1 MFYYIYYN
9 YSLLSDKNQREGSI
23 KLPALFFCSFV
34 SLKTIT
40 TMYKSIY
47 FFGQSVFGQLISLI
61 DPSIVS
67 EASKACNSDRY
78 IKKFKTKDHLI
89 SMLFC
94 TLAKCTSLREV
105 SGAMLGLSGK
115 TKHFQLDHIPKKSTL
130 GDSNQRRE
138 ADVFGVIYNK
148 LFTKYGDIISDSRIK
163 DVINKQLEIF
173 DSTTISLFNDIL
185 KCVGRKPK
193 SGKRKGGIKVHTVIN
208 VDETVPKMVWFTHSA
223 TNDHVLL
230 NKLKMDANTI
240 YVFDKGY
247 NDYKAFQRFSDNQT
261 GFVTRIKDNAVY
273 EPVCKNEIGEHIHS
287 GVIED
292 EIIEVTVKNDESTC
306 KLKLRKVRFHDREQ
320 KREFEFLTN
329 LFEMRADLVAAIYKL
344 RWQIELL
351 FKQLKQNFPLK
362 YFLGDNENAIKIQI
376 YCALIANLLMT
387 VIQKKLKRSWAFSNL
402 VSFCKI
408 HLFNYIHLTN
418 FLENPDKDWQ
428 KTVYNEEQLSLF

>member
-1 MFYYIYYN
+1 
-9 YSLLSDKNQREGSI
+9 
-23 KLPALFFCSFV
+23 
-34 SLKTIT
+34 
-40 TMYKSIY
+40 
-47 FFGQSVFGQLISLI
+47 
-61 DPSIVS
+61 
-67 EASKACNSDRY
+67 
-78 IKKFKTKDHLI
+78 
-89 SMLFC
+89 MLFC
-94 TLAKCTSLREV
+94 ALAKCSSLREV

-130 GDSNQRRE
+130 ADANQRGE
-138 ADVFGVIYNK
+138 ADVFGIIYNK
-148 LFTKYGDIISDSRIK
+148 LFLKYGDCISGSRIK
-163 DVINKQLEIF
+163 DVIDKQIEIF
-173 DSTTISLFNDIL
+173 DSTSISLFKDIL

-193 SGKRKGGIKVHTVIN
+193 SGKREGGIKVHTVIN
-208 VDETVPKMVWFTHSA
+208 VDETVPKLVWFTHSA
-223 TNDHVLL
+223 TNDHILL
-230 NKLKMDANTI
+230 SKLKMDANTI

-273 EPVCKNEIGEHIHS
+273 ESVYKNEIEEHKHS

-292 EIIEVTVKNDESTC
+292 EIIEVTVKNGESTS
-306 KLKLRKVRFHDREQ
+306 KLKLRKVRFYDRGQ

-362 YFLGDNENAIKIQI
+362 YFIGDNENAIKIQI

-387 VIQKKLKRSWAFSNL
+387 VIQKMLKRSWAFSNL

-408 HLFNYIHLTN
+408 HLFNYIHLIN

-428 KTVYNEEQLSLF
+428 KTVYNTEQLSLF

>member
-1 MFYYIYYN
+1 M
-9 YSLLSDKNQREGSI
+9 S
-23 KLPALFFCSFV
+23 
-34 SLKTIT
+34 KTT
-40 TMYKSIY
+40 Y

-61 DPSIVS
+61 DTSIISNSV
-67 EASKACNSDRY
+67 KVFNSDRY
-78 IKKFKTKDHLI
+78 VKKFKTKDHLI

-94 TLAKCTSLREV
+94 SFAKCTSLREV

-130 GDSNQRRE
+130 GDANQQRDSE
-138 ADVFGVIYNK
+138 VFGKIYNK
-148 LFTKYGDIISDSRIK
+148 LFIKYGSVISDSRIK
-163 DVINKQLEIF
+163 DIINKQIEIF
-173 DSTTISLFNDIL
+173 DSTTISLFKDVL
-185 KCVGRKPK
+185 KCVGRKPAD
-193 SGKRKGGIKVHTVIN
+193 GKRKGGVKVHTVIN
-208 VDETVPKMVWFTHSA
+208 VDEAVPKFVWFTNAA
-223 TNDHVLL
+223 TNDHILL
-230 NKLKMDANTI
+230 NKLKLDSNTI

-247 NDYKAFQRFSDNQT
+247 NDYKAFRKFSKSET

-273 EPVCKNEIGEHIHS
+273 EIVSQNEIKELIHS
-287 GVIED
+287 GVLED
-292 EIIEVTVKNDESTC
+292 NIIEVTVKEDSIES
-306 KLKLRKVRFHDREQ
+306 KLKLRKIRFYDREL

-362 YFLGDNENAIKIQI
+362 YFIGDNENAIKIQI

-387 VIQKKLKRSWAFSNL
+387 VIQKRLKRQWAFSNL

-408 HLFNYIHLTN
+408 HLFNYIHLIN

-428 KTVYNEEQLSLF
+428 KTFDKSSQISLFEGAYF